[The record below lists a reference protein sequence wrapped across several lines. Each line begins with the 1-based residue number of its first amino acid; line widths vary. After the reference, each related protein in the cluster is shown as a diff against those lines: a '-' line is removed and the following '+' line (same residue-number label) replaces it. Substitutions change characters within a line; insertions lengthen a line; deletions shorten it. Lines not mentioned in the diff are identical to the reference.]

1 MGRKKDNSK
10 GKRKSYRYK
19 DVIPVGAFTD
29 SADRDNNSART
40 FEYVAERRIT
50 MKKIRTK
57 LMMMFGNKQGMEMV
71 QVAILVAIAV
81 AVGIIFKSS
90 IVDFVNRIFGNLDAA
105 NF

>member
-1 MGRKKDNSK
+1 
-10 GKRKSYRYK
+10 
-19 DVIPVGAFTD
+19 
-29 SADRDNNSART
+29 
-40 FEYVAERRIT
+40 
-50 MKKIRTK
+50 MKKIWTK
-57 LMMMFGNKQGMEMV
+57 TCMMLGNKKGMEMV

>member
-1 MGRKKDNSK
+1 
-10 GKRKSYRYK
+10 
-19 DVIPVGAFTD
+19 
-29 SADRDNNSART
+29 
-40 FEYVAERRIT
+40 
-50 MKKIRTK
+50 MKKIRFK
-57 LMMMFGNKQGMEMV
+57 MMRVMRNKRGMEMV